1 MPAASSK
8 PTPQN
13 APQGA
18 TDFPSQLMAIM
29 EKKIR
34 NLEKRK
40 VKLQQYRDMVKD
52 GEELT
57 KDQVQAASHFDEV
70 VSNLEFAKEL
80 QKTFAVAMTETT
92 KVSKKQVKRENA
104 LKHEHELRKIQ
115 DVILLNNILNTLG
128 MDHIRNDFLEGKNGA
143 VKLTEDQVN
152 HLDGFYKL
160 INPARQDEGQTEGK
174 EVCFEIKLTG
184 ASEHLNSYIKEDE
197 KEVLG
202 TTYKALK
209 EMVNQINGCG
219 YLDNLP
225 AEPKEEVEEVE
236 EEPTDPAP
244 SSAPVEET
252 PEDDF
257 VVIQQD
263 QVPPPEAPEVT
274 SSLPPAVIPPTPE
287 EPVMSRVQPV
297 DHAFP
302 KPIEMPPHKVKGHGS
317 DILASVQQG
326 SFNFMQ
332 DSMLEYENSPHMD
345 PAVVSVSQSYLPP
358 QGYNSLNHPQA
369 VTEQSMQQR
378 QSHDQLTQPQTMDM
392 PLSDP
397 SHPAHPTHPTHP
409 AYDSQTGMV
418 SDAGYAMQSPYET
431 QQPSMVQQQNLGHQ
445 GLGQQGLPG
454 QSLGQT
460 SSLGAQ
466 GGLGGQQRGHATQ
479 PGGLAAQQTLDGL
492 SQSQTILSTQH
503 QQISDLPEFPSLPV
517 DAQHSSAEDKSS
529 SLQASMLGQQN
540 SMSSMG
546 SGSSYSQTLSS
557 QNLPGQ
563 SQMSSD
569 PNSQHTSQ
577 MVTPSSHTEHPSAT
591 MQHHGGDMS
600 SSAAHQNAQGNSALT
615 QKSTMNA
622 SAPPFQ
628 MTNSTRSS
636 PQMQAMQQSAIDQSQ
651 TEMGTFQSTDS
662 TPQVEK
668 SSERDS
674 GSPKTETP
682 TTKSPQGEQ
691 SESMEQPSDNQSS
704 NSTAPSSYSQY
715 QSSYSNAY
723 QQRGGNGRGN
733 PRGGRGNINNAN
745 YRGSRGGMSYMG
757 GRGGGRYPP
766 TNPNQSPRGGPGG
779 YNSYLPRD
787 NFQQRAQD
795 MPFGNSSQNFNTFN
809 RPQDPN
815 FVYNRRVTPQRGAPR
830 GARGGPGGVRGQ
842 SNFRGRGGST
852 GFKPQSSQL
861 TV

>member
-29 EKKIR
+29 EKKMR

-52 GEELT
+52 GQELT

-80 QKTFAVAMTETT
+80 HKTFTVTMSETT

-104 LKHEHELRKIQ
+104 LKHEQELRKIQ
-115 DVILLNNILNTLG
+115 DVILLNSILNTLG

-152 HLDGFYKL
+152 HLDEFYKL
-160 INPARQDEGQTEGK
+160 INPAREDEEETEGK
-174 EVCFEIKLTG
+174 EVSFETKVTA

-209 EMVNQINGCG
+209 EMVTQINGCG

-225 AEPKEEVEEVE
+225 TEPTEEEVEEIE
-236 EEPTDPAP
+236 EEPTQDPDP

-274 SSLPPAVIPPTPE
+274 SSLPPVVIPPTPE
-287 EPVMSRVQPV
+287 EPPMSRVQQPV

-358 QGYNSLNHPQA
+358 QGYNALNHQQA
-369 VTEQSMQQR
+369 EQSMQQR
-378 QSHDQLTQPQTMDM
+378 QSLDQLNQPQTMDM

-397 SHPAHPTHPTHP
+397 SHPSQLPTHP
-409 AYDSQTGMV
+409 AYDTQSGMV
-418 SDAGYAMQSPYET
+418 SDPGYQMQSPYET
-431 QQPSMVQQQNLGHQ
+431 QQSNMVQPQSHGHQ
-445 GLGQQGLPG
+445 HGQLPG
-454 QSLGQT
+454 QSLGQS

-466 GGLGGQQRGHATQ
+466 AGHGGQQRGHSTQ
-479 PGGLAAQQTLDGL
+479 PGQQTIDGL

-503 QQISDLPEFPSLPV
+503 QQISDLPEFPSPPG

-529 SLQASMLGQQN
+529 SLQASMLGQQS

-546 SGSSYSQTLSS
+546 SGPSYSQSLSS
-557 QNLPGQ
+557 QNLSGQ

-577 MVTPSSHTEHPSAT
+577 MGNSSSHTEHPSAS
-591 MQHHGGDMS
+591 MQQQQQHHSGDMS
-600 SSAAHQNAQGNSALT
+600 SSSGHPNGQQGNNNPLA

-662 TPQVEK
+662 TPQAEK
-668 SSERDS
+668 TSERDS
-674 GSPKTETP
+674 GSPKAETAAS
-682 TTKSPQGEQ
+682 KSPQGEQ
-691 SESMEQPSDNQSS
+691 ADSMEQPSDNQSS
-704 NSTAPSSYSQY
+704 NSTGPSSYPSY
-715 QSSYSNAY
+715 QSSYSNTY
-723 QQRGGNGRGN
+723 QPRGGNGRGN
-733 PRGGRGNINNAN
+733 PRGGRGNITNTS
-745 YRGSRGGMSYMG
+745 YRGNRGGMSYMG

-766 TNPNQSPRGGPGG
+766 ANPNQSPRGG

-795 MPFGNSSQNFNTFN
+795 MPFGNSSQNYNTFN

-815 FVYNRRVTPQRGAPR
+815 YGGYNNRRVTTQRGAPR